1 MELGGLFVPLVT
13 PFTADGEVDVVAL
26 ERLARDAVAEGAA
39 GIVALGT
46 TGELAV
52 LDDAERVTVI
62 DVCAR
67 VRRDT
72 GAALVV
78 GAGTSA
84 TARSATAV
92 AELARW
98 PEVDAALVPVPTFV
112 RPTEAGVVEH
122 FRELSARSTVPLIV
136 YHVPHRTGR
145 TLTAATLR
153 ELAGLP
159 GVIGMKYA
167 VQAVDADVVDLL
179 ADPPPGFAVLAGDD
193 VVAGPLLA
201 VGAAG
206 AVLASAHLRTQQWAE
221 AVASWR
227 VGDAERARELTRPL
241 TRLAAALFAEPNP
254 CVLKAVLHE
263 QGRIASPAVRLPL
276 LAAQPLTVAAALA
289 RLSEVP
295 AGRIGTRL

>member
-1 MELGGLFVPLVT
+1 VELGGLYVPLVT
-13 PFTADGEVDVVAL
+13 PFTPEGEVDAVAL
-26 ERLARDAVAEGAA
+26 ERLARDVVAEGAA

-46 TGELAV
+46 TGEPAV
-52 LDDAERVTVI
+52 LEDAERVTVI

-67 VRRDT
+67 VCGDT

-84 TARSATAV
+84 TARSATAL

-98 PEVDAALVPVPTFV
+98 PEVDAVLVPVPAFV

-122 FRELSARSTVPLIV
+122 FRELSARSAVPIV
-136 YHVPHRTGR
+136 IYHIPHRTGR

-153 ELAGLP
+153 ELAALS
-159 GVIGMKYA
+159 GVIGMKHG
-167 VQAVDADVVDLL
+167 VQAVDADVVELL
-179 ADPPPGFAVLAGDD
+179 ADPPPDFAVLAGDD

-206 AVLASAHLRTQQWAE
+206 AVVASAHLRTQQWAE
-221 AVASWR
+221 AVVSWR
-227 VGDAERARELTRPL
+227 VGDAACARKLTSPL

-254 CVLKAVLHE
+254 SVLKAVLHA
-263 QGRIASPAVRLPL
+263 QGRITSPAVRLPL
-276 LAAQPLTVAAALA
+276 LAAQPRTVAAALA
-289 RLSEVP
+289 LLPEVP
-295 AGRIGTRL
+295 AGQISTGL

>member
-1 MELGGLFVPLVT
+1 LYVPLVT
-13 PFTADGEVDVVAL
+13 PFTPEGEVDAVAL
-26 ERLARDAVAEGAA
+26 ERLARAAVAEGAA

-46 TGELAV
+46 TGEPAV
-52 LDDAERVTVI
+52 LDDTERVTVI

-67 VRRDT
+67 VCRDT

-84 TARSATAV
+84 TARSAVAL

-98 PEVDAALVPVPTFV
+98 PEVDAALVPVPAFV

-122 FRELSARSTVPLIV
+122 FRVLSARSAVPLII
-136 YHVPHRTGR
+136 YHIPHRTGR

-153 ELAGLP
+153 ELAALP
-159 GVIGMKYA
+159 GVIGMKYG
-167 VQAVDADVVDLL
+167 VQAVDADVVELL
-179 ADPPPGFAVLAGDD
+179 ADPPPDFAVLGGDD

-206 AVLASAHLRTQQWAE
+206 AVLASAHLRTQRWAE
-221 AVASWR
+221 AVVSWR
-227 VGDAERARELTRPL
+227 VGDAARARELTRPL

-254 CVLKAVLHE
+254 SVLKAVLHA

-276 LAAQPLTVAAALA
+276 LAAQPGSIAAALA
-289 RLSEVP
+289 LLPEVP
-295 AGRIGTRL
+295 AGQIITGL

>member
-1 MELGGLFVPLVT
+1 MELGGLYVPLVT
-13 PFTADGEVDVVAL
+13 PFTPEGGVDSVAL

-84 TARSATAV
+84 TVRSATAL

-98 PEVDAALVPVPTFV
+98 PEVDAALVPVPAFV

-159 GVIGMKYA
+159 GVIGMKHG
-167 VQAVDADVVDLL
+167 VQVVDADVVDLL
-179 ADPPPGFAVLAGDD
+179 ADPPPDFGVLAGDD
-193 VVAGPLLA
+193 VMAGALLA

-206 AVLASAHLRTQQWAE
+206 AVLASAHLRTQRWAE
-221 AVASWR
+221 AVASWQ
-227 VGDAERARELTRPL
+227 VGDAERARELTSPL

-254 CVLKAVLHE
+254 SVLKAVLHA

-276 LAAQPLTVAAALA
+276 LAAQPSTVAAALA

-295 AGRIGTRL
+295 TGRISTRL